1 MIRKFMISNRWD
13 LIGVILFS
21 LPCLSLAANSVD
33 SVGLQKR
40 NNNWYILHEIEAGE
54 TLFGLSQR
62 YGGTVEEILDA
73 NPKSDQGL
81 SIGAIIQIPYLTGAY
96 ILHGVAQGET
106 LYSISRKYGISVGDL
121 EKWNR
126 KGEGEGRSDI
136 HIGQELK
143 IYECNSSFNPGIEE
157 GQGKLVHHRVVADE
171 NLYNISK
178 QYGVTIDNL
187 KSWNDLDDD
196 NVDLGQVL
204 IIYAIEADMNVKNS
218 TSSGIPEFLDQD
230 GENMPGVIT
239 NLPLKEE
246 RGLAELIL
254 DTENTEKYLALHR
267 NAPPGTILIVRNELN
282 NQVVFVRVIG
292 KLPDT
297 GVNDKVI
304 VKISEAAWKSINA
317 VNPKLRIKVSY
328 LESF

>member
-1 MIRKFMISNRWD
+1 MSE
-13 LIGVILFS
+13 LTIG
-21 LPCLSLAANSVD
+21 
-33 SVGLQKR
+33 
-40 NNNWYILHEIEAGE
+40 NNL
-54 TLFGLSQR
+54 
-62 YGGTVEEILDA
+62 
-73 NPKSDQGL
+73 
-81 SIGAIIQIPYLTGAY
+81 
-96 ILHGVAQGET
+96 
-106 LYSISRKYGISVGDL
+106 
-121 EKWNR
+121 
-126 KGEGEGRSDI
+126 
-136 HIGQELK
+136 
-143 IYECNSSFNPGIEE
+143 E

-204 IIYAIEADMNVKNS
+204 IIYAVEADTNVKNS
-218 TSSGIPEFLDQD
+218 TSSGISEFLNQNA
-230 GENMPGVIT
+230 ENIPLVIT

-254 DTENTEKYLALHR
+254 DTENSEKYLALHR
-267 NAPPGTILIVRNELN
+267 NAPAGTILIVRNELN

-317 VNPKLRIKVSY
+317 VNRKLRIKVSY

>member
-1 MIRKFMISNRWD
+1 MIRKFMISYKLD
-13 LIGVILFS
+13 LIGVVLFS
-21 LPCLSLAANSVD
+21 LPCLSLSADSVD
-33 SVGLQKR
+33 SVGLEKR
-40 NNNWYILHEIEAGE
+40 NNSWYILHEVEVGE
-54 TLFGLSQR
+54 TLYGLSQR
-62 YGGTVEEILDA
+62 YGGTVDEILDA
-73 NPKSDQGL
+73 NPNSDQEI
-81 SIGAIIQIPYLTGAY
+81 SIGTIIQIPYLSGAY
-96 ILHGVAQGET
+96 IIHIVAPGET
-106 LYSISRKYGISVGDL
+106 LYSISRKYAISVGDL
-121 EKWNR
+121 EEWNR
-126 KGEGEGRSDI
+126 KGEGVGGSDI
-136 HIGQELK
+136 SIGQELK
-143 IYECNSSFNPGIEE
+143 IYECNSSIKSEIEE

-187 KSWNDLDDD
+187 KSWNDMDDD

-204 IIYAIEADMNVKNS
+204 IIYGVEADVNVKNS
-218 TSSGIPEFLDQD
+218 TSSGFSEFLDQN
-230 GENMPGVIT
+230 GNSIPGVIT

-254 DTENTEKYLALHR
+254 DTENSEKYLALHR
-267 NAPPGTILIVRNELN
+267 NAPSGTILIVRNELN

-317 VNPKLRIKVSY
+317 VNRKLRIKVSY